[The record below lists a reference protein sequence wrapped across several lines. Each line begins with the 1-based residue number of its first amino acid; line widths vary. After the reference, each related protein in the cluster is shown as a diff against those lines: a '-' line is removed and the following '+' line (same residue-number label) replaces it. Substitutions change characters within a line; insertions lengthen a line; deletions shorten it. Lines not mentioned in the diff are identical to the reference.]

1 MEVALGGPGGR
12 PVRRLNAVLYVVAL
26 LLACGTV
33 IGGVLVWQ
41 QDDSEAKAADT
52 QSRYGAVQ
60 RSATAEVEAMLNVRY
75 DDAQATIDKVLAGA
89 TGRFKKQYE
98 NASDGMV
105 RLLKQNT
112 SVMTGEVVW
121 AGVSSIDEDS
131 ATVIAATEGTVANKA
146 TRNQPVGRNFRLQ
159 LELVN
164 VDGTWLTDNLTWL
177 PDNAGSAGGA
187 S

>member
-1 MEVALGGPGGR
+1 
-12 PVRRLNAVLYVVAL
+12 VRRLNAVLYVVAL

-33 IGGVLVWQ
+33 IGGVLVWR
-41 QDDSEAKAADT
+41 QDDTEATAAAT

-60 RSATAEVEAMLNVRY
+60 SAATAEVEAMLNVRY

-89 TGRFKKQYE
+89 TGKFKKQYE

-105 RLLKQNT
+105 QLLKLHT

-121 AGVSSIDEDS
+121 AGVSSIDADS
-131 ATVIAATEGTVANKA
+131 ATVITATEGTVANKA
-146 TRNQPVGRNFRLQ
+146 SRNQPVARNFRLQ

-177 PDNAGSAGGA
+177 PDNADAAGGT